1 MEILSFFLILS
12 GVDLT
17 FRKCRGNIF
26 SVKFNCGES
35 CYGDC
40 GTVCCTAVSVHSAAS
55 DSQGCV
61 TMSPSSRYMCNFISF
76 HSSSGDTDLSFVLC
90 LWMLVWIKKKKRRE
104 RVGFLKDQ
112 GFLIVV
118 SNQAPEYTQFTTSE
132 EWLKIYFAFITF
144 LLNVFGYL
152 RRAKLFV

>member
-1 MEILSFFLILS
+1 MWPSGSVEGTYFLWNSTVEKVAMVIVAPCAAQTLQCLCTALLLTHKVVSPCHPAVDTRATSSLSTVPLETLISPLSFAS
-12 GVDLT
+12 GCWFELT
-17 FRKCRGNIF
+17 
-26 SVKFNCGES
+26 
-35 CYGDC
+35 
-40 GTVCCTAVSVHSAAS
+40 
-55 DSQGCV
+55 
-61 TMSPSSRYMCNFISF
+61 
-76 HSSSGDTDLSFVLC
+76 
-90 LWMLVWIKKKKRRE
+90 KKKRRE